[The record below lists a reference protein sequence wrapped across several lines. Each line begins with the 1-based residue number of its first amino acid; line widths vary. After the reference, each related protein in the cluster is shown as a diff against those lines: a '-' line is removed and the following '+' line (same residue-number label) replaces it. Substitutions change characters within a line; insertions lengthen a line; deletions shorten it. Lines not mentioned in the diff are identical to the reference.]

1 MTNLSFIIPA
11 YNASSTIVRCLD
23 SIYTLA
29 LNENDFEVIVVD
41 DCSTDNTV
49 TVIEEYAKLH
59 NNLILLRQKENHRQG
74 AARNRGLEIAKGE
87 FITFVDSDD
96 IILAGVA
103 DALKIA
109 IESAVDLVYC
119 SCYHEQSPSELIL
132 KEIKMHEAQILTG
145 VNFCEQYQN
154 EGVFWYPWGI
164 LYNRQW
170 LTNLHHQFIEDRQH
184 EDRDWLAYVMSSAGS
199 VANSKSPIYRY
210 VCNPNSTCRLPRYS
224 TVFDH
229 IASGIRHIDLSKQLA
244 EKCPNLSATLYA
256 FGVDEIHKSIRLRN
270 LTKYA
275 FKDNK
280 NFYSDK
286 CIKPLLPDLKRIC
299 RDYKM
304 PKEVVFAVHCPRLM
318 QLLAICVSPIVRFIR
333 TLKH

>member
-23 SIYTLA
+23 SIYALA

-41 DCSTDNTV
+41 DCSTDNTIE
-49 TVIEEYAKLH
+49 VILNYAKQH
-59 NNLILLRQKENHRQG
+59 SNLILLCQKENHKQG
-74 AARNRGLEIAKGE
+74 AARNRGVNIAKGQY
-87 FITFVDSDD
+87 IMFVDSDD
-96 IILAGVA
+96 FVLGSLIEVLRKTDSKVDMIYSFMEIEQPNAIITNTISNCAYDIISGVEFG
-103 DALKIA
+103 DR
-109 IESAVDLVYC
+109 YC
-119 SCYHEQSPSELIL
+119 DS
-132 KEIKMHEAQILTG
+132 
-145 VNFCEQYQN
+145 
-154 EGVFWYPWGI
+154 GVFYYPPSY
-164 LYNRQW
+164 LYKTEFLKSINIP
-170 LTNLHHQFIEDRQH
+170 FIEDRQH
-184 EDRDWLAYVMSSAGS
+184 EDRDWLANVL
-199 VANSKSPIYRY
+199 SKAQTVVISPYLTYRY
-210 VCNPNSTCRLPRYS
+210 TYNPNSTCRLPRYS